1 MKIFVSLLFSIAFL
15 SCNLF
20 SDSQKV
26 YDIASKNVVKIT
38 SFDEVKNEIRNG
50 YGVSIGKSK
59 CTDTETRDSL
69 LINGF
74 DNSNKGGT
82 DILTTF
88 QTISFASTIFI
99 ENKNGEKT
107 EAAVVYI
114 DSQKNIA
121 VIRTKNNL
129 LDTSVNI
136 SNKLSVGKK
145 LFFYSFDN
153 ISNEQLNDS
162 FVTEIKYDFKIK
174 SFFND
179 YYTNRI
185 VFVSDTHLKL
195 KNSASVFDENGFLVG
210 FYQSANASNNAEKY
224 FIAMD
229 DDKIEMIKKSKSFNI
244 IHPGEIDTSNWSLGK
259 FYYEKYEG
267 DLAKALIWKESD
279 ARWVQWR
286 NIDDALIV
294 IDRAR
299 FDRRFNKIKGNS
311 TKSFPA
317 DFLEDTKT
325 FLSRQRLAEFQYSV
339 DDELIVNYYSSENN
353 RSIKNIE
360 MIMNKY
366 GRTLYLSRIY
376 FDILYKTTEKSNV
389 SAFKDKVL
397 EYLNKCPRKSESIP
411 YDTRRKIIDFK
422 EEISSLP
429 SYDFDESESTKTNI
443 GQIKLYFEKLGWNN

>member
-136 SNKLSVGKK
+136 SNKLSVGAKR
-145 LFFYSFDN
+145 
-153 ISNEQLNDS
+153 LNPLVLS
-162 FVTEIKYDFKIK
+162 L
-174 SFFND
+174 
-179 YYTNRI
+179 
-185 VFVSDTHLKL
+185 THP
-195 KNSASVFDENGFLVG
+195 ACFG
-210 FYQSANASNNAEKY
+210 A
-224 FIAMD
+224 
-229 DDKIEMIKKSKSFNI
+229 
-244 IHPGEIDTSNWSLGK
+244 
-259 FYYEKYEG
+259 
-267 DLAKALIWKESD
+267 
-279 ARWVQWR
+279 R
-286 NIDDALIV
+286 NI
-294 IDRAR
+294 
-299 FDRRFNKIKGNS
+299 
-311 TKSFPA
+311 P
-317 DFLEDTKT
+317 
-325 FLSRQRLAEFQYSV
+325 LSRSTGWVARMGKP
-339 DDELIVNYYSSENN
+339 SEH
-353 RSIKNIE
+353 
-360 MIMNKY
+360 
-366 GRTLYLSRIY
+366 
-376 FDILYKTTEKSNV
+376 
-389 SAFKDKVL
+389 
-397 EYLNKCPRKSESIP
+397 
-411 YDTRRKIIDFK
+411 
-422 EEISSLP
+422 
-429 SYDFDESESTKTNI
+429 
-443 GQIKLYFEKLGWNN
+443 